1 MNSVANADYAL
12 RRGRKAI
19 LLTLLMV
26 ITSLSP
32 LMLISPVSAHL
43 TDNET
48 VWPKQASND
57 TGWVQLD
64 AVGANP
70 DLAYLQM
77 LTGALNLLP
86 EPCCLM

>member
-32 LMLISPVSAHL
+32 LMLITPASAHL

-57 TGWVQLD
+57 TGWVQLTQLERTRI
-64 AVGANP
+64 
-70 DLAYLQM
+70 LAYLQM